1 VTARLDVGGDA
12 AEPAAVE
19 ALSPNELLAVFGM
32 VVIDDHDAVVVSRLD
47 EDDQATEVVYVNDTY
62 TRLAGFKLNEVYGG
76 PLGAVVGTETD
87 RVALQALVAEFTR
100 AGISEEE
107 LTLHG
112 RDGSPFRVRIRLQ
125 AVPSPEH
132 GTLMVARCRDITEQ
146 RARNH
151 WFQALIDNVSDII
164 VVLDAE
170 GRFRYV
176 SPATRT
182 ILGYEPADV
191 LGHPVTDF
199 LELDHHI
206 DFDEVF
212 TAVVETPGVHRR
224 FGLNL
229 RAADGQVHLLE
240 TTVTNRLSDPAVRGL
255 VAAGRDETER
265 HRGLRE
271 RQQREAWFQ
280 ALLSRGFDL
289 ILILDD
295 EGTVTYASPSV
306 REMFDTDQAS
316 LLGANLAEVVH
327 PDDVGALRAV
337 LGHRG
342 RRSRS
347 ARLRVLHGRLGW
359 RHLDIHATDLR
370 DEAAVRGVVV
380 NAHDI
385 TDQVAVELLL
395 AEQTEILEAVA
406 RGAPL
411 DVTLDRAWAVL
422 ERTVAGAVVSV
433 GLVEEGGMLRHP
445 PRASVPKAVTDALN
459 RTPASSPLGGAMR
472 AAHESPVVIDVIA
485 DPVTEPVRSTLLD
498 EGFGGLWLRSIRA
511 PGDERLL
518 GTITVLLER
527 PADPSTAARESV
539 DRIAHLTSIAI
550 DRRAVD
556 DRLRHQALHDSLT
569 GLPNRQQ
576 LLNRVSGMLAAAGE
590 GVLDSALLFVDLDQF
605 KVVNDSLGHQ
615 AGDEV
620 LDQLADRL
628 VGAIRP
634 QDFVARFGGD
644 EFVVVCERVGG
655 EEGAVAI
662 AERLARTLEE
672 PFAAAGSRVV
682 LSSSVGIELVTDTS
696 VAADDLI
703 RNADSAMY
711 RAKEMGRDNWVVF
724 DEELHERLVRRLQL
738 EQELRTAVTSGHITV
753 RYQPQIRLADG
764 WVVGVEALAR
774 WDRPGRGEVP
784 PEEFVPVA
792 EESGLIVALGR
803 QVLEEAC
810 REAAVWRQQPGL
822 ADLGVTVNLAAR
834 QLTDD
839 GLLDLVDGVLRENE
853 LPPDALCLEVTES
866 ALVGDLERATI
877 AVQQLSDR
885 GVKVAIDDFGTGYA
899 TLEHVRRFWMANQLK
914 IDQSFVA
921 GLAGGG
927 PQDDAIV
934 SATVVLAHT
943 MGMTAVA
950 EGVETLVQ
958 RDRLVALGCELGQ
971 RFLFSPAL
979 PADELRALLADRRIT
994 PREVAGR

>member
-1 VTARLDVGGDA
+1 MTARVDVGSEA

-62 TRLAGFKLNEVYGG
+62 TKLAGFKLNEVYGG
-76 PLGAVVGTETD
+76 PLGAVVGAETD
-87 RVALQALVAEFTR
+87 RVALQSLVAEFTR
-100 AGISEEE
+100 AGFSEEE

-125 AVPSPEH
+125 AVPSPEG
-132 GTLMVARCRDITEQ
+132 GTLMVARCRDVTEQ
-146 RARNH
+146 RDRND

-164 VVLDAE
+164 VVIDAE

-199 LELDHHI
+199 LELDHHT

-229 RAADGQVHLLE
+229 RAADGEVHLLE

-265 HRGLRE
+265 HRGLKE

-295 EGTVTYASPSV
+295 DATVTYASPSV
-306 REMFDTDQAS
+306 RDMFDTDQAS
-316 LLGANLAEVVH
+316 LLGSNLADVVH
-327 PDDVGALRAV
+327 PDDVGTLDVV

-359 RHLDIHATDLR
+359 RHLDIHATDLH
-370 DEAAVRGVVV
+370 DETAVRGVVV

-411 DVTLDRAWAVL
+411 DVTLDRAWAVM

-433 GLVEEGGMLRHP
+433 GLVEDGLLRHTS
-445 PRASVPKAVTDALN
+445 RVSVPKSVTDAFN
-459 RTPASSPLGGAMR
+459 RTSASSPLGRAMR
-472 AAHESPVVIDVIA
+472 AAHEAPVVIDVLA
-485 DPVTEPVRSTLLD
+485 DPATEPVRSTLLD

-518 GTITVLLER
+518 GTITVLLEG
-527 PADPSTAARESV
+527 PAEPSIAERESV

-576 LLNRVSGMLAAAGE
+576 LLNRVSAMLAAAGD

-655 EEGAVAI
+655 EAGAVAI

-724 DEELHERLVRRLQL
+724 DEDLHERLVRRLQL
-738 EQELRTAVTSGHITV
+738 EQALRKAVTSGQIAV

-810 REAAVWRQQPGL
+810 REAGVWRRQPGL

-834 QLTDD
+834 PAHRRRAARPRRR
-839 GLLDLVDGVLRENE
+839 GAPRERPPPRRA
-853 LPPDALCLEVTES
+853 LPR
-866 ALVGDLERATI
+866 GHRERARRRPRAGHGRRAA
-877 AVQQLSDR
+877 AVRPRRDESR
-885 GVKVAIDDFGTGYA
+885 STTSAPA
-899 TLEHVRRFWMANQLK
+899 TRR
-914 IDQSFVA
+914 SST
-921 GLAGGG
+921 
-927 PQDDAIV
+927 
-934 SATVVLAHT
+934 SAASGWRTSSRSISRSWP
-943 MGMTAVA
+943 GWRAVA
-950 EGVETLVQ
+950 RRTTPSS
-958 RDRLVALGCELGQ
+958 RPPSS
-971 RFLFSPAL
+971 SP
-979 PADELRALLADRRIT
+979 T
-994 PREVAGR
+994 PWA